1 MNRSSDLVP
10 SRMPGS
16 AIIAVVLL
24 GLQALVGLVTG
35 IALNSLIPQGLA
47 VLLVMGGILNAAL
60 AVGVAMRH
68 NWARVTGLV
77 LSGIAIGATVIGFLI
92 SAAEGTPIG
101 NPGALG
107 ISIGL
112 FALLAHKNT
121 RAWCN
126 GREAAVFGPLDDAD
140 EPFKRHDRVE
150 LVDGVEEAGLP
161 ANAVGTVIELPA
173 TPRTVVVEFDD
184 HPDREPVQVTLHVD
198 EIRPVA
204 EAD

>member
-16 AIIAVVLL
+16 ALIAVVLL
-24 GLQALVGLVTG
+24 GLQALIGLAV

-47 VLLVMGGILNAAL
+47 VLLFMGGILNAAL
-60 AVGVAMRH
+60 AVGVAMRL
-68 NWARVTGLV
+68 NWVRVTALV
-77 LSGIAIGATVIGFLI
+77 LSGIAIGATVLGFLFS
-92 SAAEGTPIG
+92 SAEVAPIR
-101 NPGALG
+101 NPRDFG
-107 ISIGL
+107 IAIGL
-112 FALLAHKNT
+112 FAALARKNT

-126 GREAAVFGPLDDAD
+126 GRQVAVFGPLDDAA